1 MDGCI
6 KSPTAAS
13 PLARPSQGSS
23 RGRKLATLRCQLHAG
38 DDGSCRHNDTSASG
52 SRRLVV
58 DPSEKPPGGATPW
71 AVFAHASGT
80 AVLTVGDTHHTPG
93 FQPRS
98 SRCTE
103 GRGVLP
109 WRAC

>member
-1 MDGCI
+1 M
-6 KSPTAAS
+6 
-13 PLARPSQGSS
+13 
-23 RGRKLATLRCQLHAG
+23 ATLRCQLHAG

-80 AVLTVGDTHHTPG
+80 AVLTVGDTHHQG
-93 FQPRS
+93 FNRDLRAAPRGEGS
-98 SRCTE
+98 SL
-103 GRGVLP
+103 GA
-109 WRAC
+109 RADFAAAIG